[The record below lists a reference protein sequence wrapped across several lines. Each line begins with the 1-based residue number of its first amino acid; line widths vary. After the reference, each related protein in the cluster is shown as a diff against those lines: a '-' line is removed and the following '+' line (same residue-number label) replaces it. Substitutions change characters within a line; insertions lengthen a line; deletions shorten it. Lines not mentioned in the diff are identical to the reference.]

1 MFLLSSKK
9 YVPISYFKSLKK
21 PGIVQKRTFTDHDC
35 TIGSDCHIGE
45 FSEISPGVNI
55 SGNCKI
61 GAYRNIGTN
70 ATILPKITIEKNVVI
85 AAGAFVIKDLPDN
98 CMAAGVPAVIK
109 KELPEI
115 TF

>member
-1 MFLLSSKK
+1 MTGTILTND
-9 YVPISYFKSLKK
+9 I
-21 PGIVQKRTFTDHDC
+21 IVQKGTLINLNC
-35 TIGSDCHIGE
+35 TIGHDCHIGE

-61 GAYRNIGTN
+61 GAYSNIGTN
-70 ATILPKITIEKNVVI
+70 ATILPKITIGKNVVI
-85 AAGAFVIKDLPDN
+85 AAGAVVTKDLPDN